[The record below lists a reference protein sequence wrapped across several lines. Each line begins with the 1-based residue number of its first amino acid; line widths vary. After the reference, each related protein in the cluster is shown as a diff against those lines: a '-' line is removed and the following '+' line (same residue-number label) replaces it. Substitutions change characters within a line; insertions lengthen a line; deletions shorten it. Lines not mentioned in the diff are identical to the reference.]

1 MTDADASQQP
11 SSSTCRDPVPAGCPL
26 TRRVRTFAE
35 LAHYAAKSAARL
47 DRLEQIQRERDDDIG
62 VIVDHERAL
71 LERRCLAILDAV
83 RRMDEPAYRWAE
95 ESRA

>member
-83 RRMDEPAYRWAE
+83 RHMDEPAYRWAE
-95 ESRA
+95 EARA